1 MANSPS
7 KVNVNTLKTVM
18 DIQENLNVTIQKQD
32 VPNHMQM
39 VNRASQ
45 DSILDQMNSLENTV
59 YK

>member
-1 MANSPS
+1 
-7 KVNVNTLKTVM
+7 M

-32 VPNHMQM
+32 VPNRMQM
-39 VNRASQ
+39 VHKESQ